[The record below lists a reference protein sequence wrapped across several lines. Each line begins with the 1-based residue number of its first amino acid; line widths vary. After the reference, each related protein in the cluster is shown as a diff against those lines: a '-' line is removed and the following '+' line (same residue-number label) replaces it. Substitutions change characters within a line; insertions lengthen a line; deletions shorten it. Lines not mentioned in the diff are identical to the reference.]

1 MVLEQRAKNW
11 AYLRKESAFKWR
23 LIKTLSHKRCSS
35 NLKEWLFQRCSTF
48 PKYLEELAWKSEYC
62 NFRQLIWYF
71 LIKRSKFDVG
81 LNARPEIWILNK
93 LLIYLYILHI
103 YFTAGKSFRLPHA
116 VWNCIARKWSKRE
129 QWISSR
135 FEWGK
140 WAIPKVWLH
149 TFPFL

>member
-1 MVLEQRAKNW
+1 MVLEQRAKNL

-48 PKYLEELAWKSEYC
+48 PKYLEQLAWKSEYC

-103 YFTAGKSFRLPHA
+103 PILYSRKKFSSA
-116 VWNCIARKWSKRE
+116 ARSVKLYCKEME
-129 QWISSR
+129 QTGTMDIKPVR
-135 FEWGK
+135 
-140 WAIPKVWLH
+140 VR
-149 TFPFL
+149 

>member
-71 LIKRSKFDVG
+71 LIKR
-81 LNARPEIWILNK
+81 LNARTEIWILNK
-93 LLIYLYILHI
+93 LLIYLYILHSDEPELE
-103 YFTAGKSFRLPHA
+103 FS
-116 VWNCIARKWSKRE
+116 C
-129 QWISSR
+129 SSR
-135 FEWGK
+135 AELWRFQAEPSWGTLSFEPETELT
-140 WAIPKVWLH
+140 IPTIKEI
-149 TFPFL
+149 TNFI

>member
-1 MVLEQRAKNW
+1 MVLEQRARNW

-71 LIKRSKFDVG
+71 LIKR
-81 LNARPEIWILNK
+81 LNARTEIWILNK
-93 LLIYLYILHI
+93 LLIYLYYI
-103 YFTAGKSFRLPHA
+103 YTLQQEKVFVCRTQCEIVLQGNGANGNNGYQAGSSEVSERYRAKVSFL
-116 VWNCIARKWSKRE
+116 
-129 QWISSR
+129 
-135 FEWGK
+135 
-140 WAIPKVWLH
+140 
-149 TFPFL
+149 